1 MKKWTIAG
9 AGFLAAAVFFLIFFL
24 FPRNRSQQQLSLWY
38 VSGDYSPAV
47 MELLAQTYNDQR
59 EKDDYPLVVRA
70 FATEDELAAAFEQSQ
85 PDLLMCSYVRAASLG
100 SREQLAALDGID
112 YSYLPTI
119 ESVLPYA
126 GHSFFPIGSSVPVLA
141 YNKALLEDVG
151 ITPEFGSLEALC
163 AAAELYYEKSGS
175 PFFTAQATAPL
186 LAAWSAS
193 LGYELHGNLGRDSL
207 SEAFCRIY
215 NLLAQCAYN
224 GSFLP
229 LSENAPQMVEAGLLP
244 CALISSIQAAQLSD
258 HCGFAPLPLP
268 EDGSTVYV
276 PELMGLAVTG
286 ANTHALPSARAF
298 LSWMNASLSSG
309 NLALSM
315 ALIPAGKEVSCTVDT
330 DLATLLMDIYKNY
343 EPRLY
348 SPLGDY
354 AEAQPE
360 FESQL
365 CRTLDLLY

>member
-1 MKKWTIAG
+1 MKKWMIAG
-9 AGFLAAAVFFLIFFL
+9 AALLAAAVFSLIFFL
-24 FPRNRSQQQLSLWY
+24 FPGNRSQHQLSLWY

-47 MELLAQTYNDQR
+47 MELLAQVYNDQR
-59 EKDDYPLVVRA
+59 EKEDYPLAVRA

-100 SREQLAALDGID
+100 SREQLAAIDGLD
-112 YSYLPTI
+112 YSYLTAI
-119 ESVLPYA
+119 EDALPYA
-126 GHSFFPIGSSVPVLA
+126 GHSFFPLGSSVPVLA
-141 YNKALLEDVG
+141 YNKALLAGAG
-151 ITPEFGSLEALC
+151 ITPEFVSLEALC
-163 AAAELYYEKSGS
+163 AAAGSYYEKTGS
-175 PFFTAQATAPL
+175 PFFTAQTAAPL
-186 LAAWSAS
+186 LAVWSSS
-193 LGYELHGNLGRDSL
+193 LGYELCGNLDRDSL
-207 SEAFCRIY
+207 SEHFCRVY

-229 LSENAPQMVEAGLLP
+229 LSEDAPQMVEVGLLP
-244 CALISSIQAAQLSD
+244 CALISSVQAAQLSD
-258 HCGFAPLPLP
+258 GCGLAPLPLP
-268 EDGSTVYV
+268 KGGSAVYV
-276 PELMGLAVTG
+276 PELMGLAITG

-298 LSWMNASLSSG
+298 LSWLNAALSSG
-309 NLALSM
+309 SLALSM
-315 ALIPAGKEVSCTVDT
+315 ALVPAGEEVSCTADA
-330 DLATLLMDIYKNY
+330 DLAALLMDMYRDC